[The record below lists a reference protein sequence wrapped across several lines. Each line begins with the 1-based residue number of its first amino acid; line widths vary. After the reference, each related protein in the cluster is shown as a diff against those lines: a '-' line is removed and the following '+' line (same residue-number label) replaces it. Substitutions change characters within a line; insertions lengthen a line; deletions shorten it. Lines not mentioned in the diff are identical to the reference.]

1 MSGDDEAVETVDE
14 PASILLTGP
23 AWGDEWVGVTVT
35 GGESTAPVGVNWQVW
50 VPVVLGLVA
59 SLLSK
64 LTFDDHVGPMLGLTS
79 EWWLANGI
87 LLFSGDIFTFSLFVF
102 SLKLYADWGSRVKFL
117 LGGTLTVS
125 LCLLGVVYLSVICW
139 GFIILGWILVTVV
152 WGQYRLSPPRT
163 GIWLGFGGA
172 VAIVLGN
179 LLAFFLL

>member
-14 PASILLTGP
+14 PVAGLDTESN
-23 AWGDEWVGVTVT
+23 DEGREVTVT
-35 GGESTAPVGVNWQVW
+35 GGESAAPVGVNWQVW
-50 VPVVLGLVA
+50 VPVVLGLVS

-64 LTFDDHVGPMLGLTS
+64 LTFEAHVGPMLGLTS

-102 SLKLYADWGSRVKFL
+102 SIKLYADWGSRVKFL

-172 VAIVLGN
+172 VAIVLGY
-179 LLAFFLL
+179 LLTFFIL

>member
-1 MSGDDEAVETVDE
+1 M
-14 PASILLTGP
+14 
-23 AWGDEWVGVTVT
+23 
-35 GGESTAPVGVNWQVW
+35 
-50 VPVVLGLVA
+50 
-59 SLLSK
+59 
-64 LTFDDHVGPMLGLTS
+64 
-79 EWWLANGI
+79 
-87 LLFSGDIFTFSLFVF
+87 
-102 SLKLYADWGSRVKFL
+102 KFL

-179 LLAFFLL
+179 LLTFFIL